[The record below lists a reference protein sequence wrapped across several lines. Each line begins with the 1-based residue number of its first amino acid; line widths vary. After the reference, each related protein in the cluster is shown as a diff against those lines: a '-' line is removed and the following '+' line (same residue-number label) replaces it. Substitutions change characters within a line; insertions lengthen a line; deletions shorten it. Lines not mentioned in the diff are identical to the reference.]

1 MSPTGIK
8 CPQFPNREL
17 ITYLKFFS
25 MAADMAATQ
34 RTLQAEPPDCP
45 QNTQNCTYIMSGKNE
60 VIDLTDSFTLIDHCQ
75 LADVII
81 ELDDSNY
88 VPTPEPASPRPEHS
102 SIPKKPTK
110 KKTPKKCLQRSPSRS
125 PRNNRS
131 KSAKGIGDCPV
142 CWDELGKNSLA
153 STKCGNI
160 FCLRCIQQVVKQ
172 TKSCPTCRCPLKG
185 AAAYHPIYL
194 SLQ

>member
-1 MSPTGIK
+1 
-8 CPQFPNREL
+8 
-17 ITYLKFFS
+17 
-25 MAADMAATQ
+25 
-34 RTLQAEPPDCP
+34 
-45 QNTQNCTYIMSGKNE
+45 MSGKKNE

-75 LADVII
+75 LADVVI

-88 VPTPEPASPRPEHS
+88 VSTPDPVSPSPEQRS
-102 SIPKKPTK
+102 SIKKPGK
-110 KKTPKKCLQRSPSRS
+110 KKTPKKCLQRKSPARS
-125 PRNNRS
+125 PRNVRS

-153 STKCGNI
+153 STKCGHV
-160 FCLRCIQQVVKQ
+160 FCLHCIQQVVKQ
-172 TKSCPTCRCPLKG
+172 TKSCPTCRCLLKG